1 MRSLLDALQEGRL
14 IELPTSDKHKSLELL
29 AVLIEAV
36 PGISKIDIVKGVLD
50 REELAN
56 TAIGKGVACPHLRV
70 RQEGDMVCAVGW
82 SRQGIDYGAPDAH
95 PVHLVI
101 MYYVP
106 DSDRNAYLKEVS
118 GLAKSVMNTTNMEL
132 FEEAADID
140 SIRNKLLDW
149 VDISISRALPDAKGR
164 MIRLEAKQAAA
175 PVTAELPLPADSVLW
190 EITPFMLILLENHE
204 CKILSQDMDLVK
216 KLENDCTLY
225 MTKNKGQM
233 PHELDGYQIRATS
246 QSTYSLGREVYNCVA
261 IRFKDTATNS
271 ENKAEPTRA
280 GRMFQKIDH
289 MAQQAIPKLWPGD
302 RRRPNNQ
309 G

>member
-14 IELPTSDKHKSLELL
+14 IELPTTDKLKSLELL

-36 PGISKIDIVKGVLD
+36 PGISKTDIVKGVLD
-50 REELAN
+50 REEQAN

-82 SRQGIDYGAPDAH
+82 SRQGIDYGAPDKL

-132 FEEAADID
+132 FKEASDID

-149 VDISISRALPDAKGR
+149 IDVAASQAIPDAKGR
-164 MIRLEAKQAAA
+164 MIRLEARH
-175 PVTAELPLPADSVLW
+175 TAVPAIPELPLPSSSVHW
-190 EITPFMLILLENHE
+190 EITPFMLIVFENSE
-204 CKILSQDMDLVK
+204 CKILSQDAELVK
-216 KLENDCTLY
+216 NLEHDCTSY
-225 MTKNKGQM
+225 MTKNNSHIPEGIN
-233 PHELDGYQIRATS
+233 GYQIRVIS
-246 QSTYSLGREVYNCVA
+246 QSAFSFDRSVFNCVA
-261 IRFKDTATNS
+261 IRFKEFTATS
-271 ENKAEPTRA
+271 ES
-280 GRMFQKIDH
+280 
-289 MAQQAIPKLWPGD
+289 
-302 RRRPNNQ
+302 
-309 G
+309 